1 MAKKEKTNSNI
12 SFFKT
17 VGNIISWT
25 MLVLLLLV
33 AGFLLYYIISTQLYA
48 AKGEKFAPKFSLYT
62 IISPSMTPNIN
73 VYDIIIDE
81 RVDDYESLEVGD
93 VITFIS
99 TSSIS
104 NGMTITH
111 RIVDVIE
118 TDEGT
123 KYKTKGDN
131 NLTADY
137 ALVTQDKIIGKVK
150 FRIPQLGRI
159 QFFLSSKGGWLLV
172 ILIPALIIIL
182 GDVLKLIKL
191 LDIKKRVKKIEYED
205 TEEEITSQEQLVE
218 EHRKQEE
225 LKRKLQNKNNRNKY
239 RRNKYEPDGFI
250 KPSKETHISVD
261 RDDELSRTQ
270 AINLNALEEL
280 RNVVLNEDD
289 KELYDES
296 MIIKESSD
304 EFVDNYIVENAEE
317 TEEYSDIFEQFIK
330 ENEDQTTTDDNNIFK
345 SIIDSYDEPAEQEI
359 FDSQSVEEKAEPV
372 KNLFIFDAEDEEIE
386 LPKLIQT
393 REEEIPD
400 DLDLPIISANK
411 ESSKDDAIEITKE
424 IELSFEKVV
433 DIDAANPKE
442 KNEKIKVV
450 GALKK
455 DKDK

>member
-1 MAKKEKTNSNI
+1 MNKREKNNSDI

-25 MLVLLLLV
+25 ILVLLLLV
-33 AGFLLYYIISTQLYA
+33 AGFLLYYVISAQVYS
-48 AKGEKFAPKFSLYT
+48 AKGEKYTPKLSLYT

-81 RVDDYESLEVGD
+81 RVDDFSKLGVGD

-111 RIVDVIE
+111 RIVDIIE
-118 TDEGT
+118 TEEGT

-159 QFFLSSKGGWLLV
+159 QFFLSSKGGWLLI

-182 GDVLKLIKL
+182 SDVLKLVKL
-191 LDIKKRVKKIEYED
+191 LNIKKRVKQIEYEEN
-205 TEEEITSQEQLVE
+205 EEQEISQEQLVE

-225 LKRKLQNKNNRNKY
+225 LKRKLQNKNNRNRY
-239 RRNKYEPDGFI
+239 RRNKYEPEGFI
-250 KPSKETHISVD
+250 KKPKEVHISVD

-280 RNVVLNEDD
+280 RNVVLDEDD
-289 KELYDES
+289 KQLYDDS
-296 MIIKESSD
+296 MIVEDSSD
-304 EFVDNYIVENAEE
+304 EFIDTYIVENKEVVEE
-317 TEEYSDIFEQFIK
+317 ESDIFKEFII
-330 ENEDQTTTDDNNIFK
+330 ENENKEASYNDNVFK
-345 SIIDSYDEPAEQEI
+345 SIIASYEEETEDTKQEEQEI
-359 FDSQSVEEKAEPV
+359 TPIN
-372 KNLFIFDAEDEEIE
+372 NLFVFDDKEDEEIE

-400 DLDLPIISANK
+400 DLDLPIANSNK
-411 ESSKDDAIEITKE
+411 DESIEITKE
-424 IELSFEKVV
+424 IELSLEKVINIEDVNTEV
-433 DIDAANPKE
+433 DE
-442 KNEKIKVV
+442 
-450 GALKK
+450 
-455 DKDK
+455 